1 MTLSNKEN
9 NAYLF
14 YENFSIID
22 MWVEGEDIHILF
34 SIIDMYVEREDIHL
48 LFSGIELFLD
58 HSERSLV
65 SIVDY

>member
-1 MTLSNKEN
+1 
-9 NAYLF
+9 
-14 YENFSIID
+14 